1 MPTKHWIA
9 IIALVLLA
17 WLSPTRAAAAAGA
30 MPTVELRTG
39 EEAPALAR
47 YVRYKTGTAH
57 PATIDA
63 ASVLAEPLARITGST
78 IHFGPPGRK
87 TMVMVKVRN
96 VGDHQGSWIFSTGRG
111 SLTYF
116 RLYEMTGDRL
126 TLLVDGSNA
135 EAASEN
141 LRTYQAFSTEF
152 VLDPGQEKLLV
163 IDFLS
168 ENSTYL
174 PLKISS
180 YGTFFDERRANVA
193 MVSGV
198 VSGVVALV
206 LLNFLFFSITG
217 HREFIW
223 LAVAQGFFAL
233 NTVHSEGYI
242 TIFFLADRP
251 LAGVAIEDLFK
262 CGFAAAMA
270 QFCRSFIR
278 TPQLFPR
285 RDIALRILIG
295 AALLIMALQPALAY
309 YPPGFRQS
317 LHVGGWLV
325 AISVALFLPF
335 VGFAAMQQLGRQLWP
350 LFVGWGSL
358 AVFIIYGAVASMGLF
373 AWLPINWHLAGP
385 VGLFESIMVT
395 LALGLNLKKIQNDK
409 LAADR
414 NYASSLAE
422 RVEISERAAR
432 LAEEKAFALAT
443 VNSQNAL
450 LHASGHDSRQ
460 VILALNSAVEVLRR
474 GDEAGV
480 HRELTDMLES
490 SATYLGEIVSTTM
503 SGANIIGSD
512 TGFLALGAFEA
523 RALVEPLQMMF
534 KAPFADKGLSLETRV
549 VGDIQLIS
557 DKPLLMRAL
566 ANLLGNA
573 YQYTE
578 TGGAHVVVER
588 RDTAAVIAITDSG
601 RGMPAAI
608 VAALNGDGAARL
620 RADESMHGT
629 GSGFRAAK
637 RLIGGLG
644 GSLEIVASSEAGT
657 ALRIVLPCAFAEVSP
672 CSTATLQAG
681 LRDWLILDFDQ
692 RQAFDAG
699 LAAAAM
705 PRNRIAALTY
715 DDTTVTRGRLGDMV
729 GLAIIKPP
737 CRELLAHPAF
747 GASEQA

>member
-47 YVRYKTGTAH
+47 YVRYKTGAAH

-63 ASVLAEPLARITGST
+63 ASVLAEPLARVTGST

-116 RLYEMTGDRL
+116 RLYEMSGGRL

-135 EAASEN
+135 EAASQN

-251 LAGVAIEDLFK
+251 LAGIAIEDLFK

-317 LHVGGWLV
+317 LHVGGW
-325 AISVALFLPF
+325 
-335 VGFAAMQQLGRQLWP
+335 
-350 LFVGWGSL
+350 
-358 AVFIIYGAVASMGLF
+358 
-373 AWLPINWHLAGP
+373 
-385 VGLFESIMVT
+385 
-395 LALGLNLKKIQNDK
+395 
-409 LAADR
+409 R
-414 NYASSLAE
+414 N
-422 RVEISERAAR
+422 
-432 LAEEKAFALAT
+432 
-443 VNSQNAL
+443 
-450 LHASGHDSRQ
+450 
-460 VILALNSAVEVLRR
+460 
-474 GDEAGV
+474 
-480 HRELTDMLES
+480 
-490 SATYLGEIVSTTM
+490 
-503 SGANIIGSD
+503 
-512 TGFLALGAFEA
+512 
-523 RALVEPLQMMF
+523 P
-534 KAPFADKGLSLETRV
+534 
-549 VGDIQLIS
+549 
-557 DKPLLMRAL
+557 
-566 ANLLGNA
+566 
-573 YQYTE
+573 
-578 TGGAHVVVER
+578 GG
-588 RDTAAVIAITDSG
+588 
-601 RGMPAAI
+601 
-608 VAALNGDGAARL
+608 
-620 RADESMHGT
+620 
-629 GSGFRAAK
+629 
-637 RLIGGLG
+637 
-644 GSLEIVASSEAGT
+644 
-657 ALRIVLPCAFAEVSP
+657 
-672 CSTATLQAG
+672 
-681 LRDWLILDFDQ
+681 
-692 RQAFDAG
+692 
-699 LAAAAM
+699 
-705 PRNRIAALTY
+705 
-715 DDTTVTRGRLGDMV
+715 
-729 GLAIIKPP
+729 
-737 CRELLAHPAF
+737 
-747 GASEQA
+747 